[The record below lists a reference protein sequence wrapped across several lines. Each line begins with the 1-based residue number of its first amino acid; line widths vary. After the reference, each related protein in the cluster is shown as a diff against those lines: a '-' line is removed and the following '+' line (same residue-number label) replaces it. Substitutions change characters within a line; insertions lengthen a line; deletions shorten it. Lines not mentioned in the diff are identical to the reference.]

1 MGGVYREDT
10 SVGASNHPVSSCSA
24 HTDRDPGK
32 PLEGLQVA
40 GQEKPARRSLPSDAE
55 APNMSRGGRN
65 AWEQL
70 SRAPATSLLR
80 TPVESALSASR
91 PIPESLAL
99 GPLTVS

>member
-1 MGGVYREDT
+1 GWLLWLLRETRPATLLRDT
-10 SVGASNHPVSSCSA
+10 EDQPTLPLPPVTLPCRWLA
-24 HTDRDPGK
+24 K
-32 PLEGLQVA
+32 
-40 GQEKPARRSLPSDAE
+40 RSLPGDAE

-91 PIPESLAL
+91 P
-99 GPLTVS
+99 